1 MPASPSPQSLGLPLA
16 PLPGRPRVGT
26 RTLALFLALIIAL
39 ASAGPAQAA
48 SGEGADPTAPTLAVS
63 ILKRL
68 PHDPSAFTQG
78 LIFHQG
84 QLIESTGLYGQSS
97 LRRVDPETGRVL
109 ALARLAPRLFGEGL
123 ALVPARPGAAPRLV
137 QLTWRE
143 GLVLTYDPG
152 SLRHLTSLRLRGELW
167 GLTWDGKRLILSDG
181 SDTLRLLEPLALAK
195 TGRLAVR
202 EGQTPL
208 GELNEL
214 EWVEGWLLA
223 NVLGQDRIAVI
234 RPPGSK
240 DAGQVAAWL
249 DLSPLR
255 RELAPSS
262 EVANGIAYDPHARAL
277 YVTGKRWDRV
287 FVLALPELLQHPPG
301 KSPR

>member
-1 MPASPSPQSLGLPLA
+1 MTRRRAT
-16 PLPGRPRVGT
+16 PGRPTGSALV
-26 RTLALFLALIIAL
+26 LALLIAL
-39 ASAGPAQAA
+39 GMALGIASPAQAA
-48 SGEGADPTAPTLAVS
+48 SGEGADPAAPTLAVNV
-63 ILKRL
+63 LKRL
-68 PHDPSAFTQG
+68 PHDPGAFTQG

-109 ALARLAPRLFGEGL
+109 ALARLAPRIFGEGL
-123 ALVPARPGAAPRLV
+123 ALAPARPGSSPRLV

-143 GLVLTYDPG
+143 GLILTYDPG
-152 SLRHLTSLRLRGELW
+152 SLRQLSRLRLRGELW

-181 SDTLRLLEPLALAK
+181 SDTLRLLEPLALAE

-214 EWVEGWLLA
+214 EWIEGWLLA

-255 RELAPSS
+255 RELAPAS
-262 EVANGIAYDPHARAL
+262 EVANGIAYDPHTRAL

-301 KSPR
+301 KTPR